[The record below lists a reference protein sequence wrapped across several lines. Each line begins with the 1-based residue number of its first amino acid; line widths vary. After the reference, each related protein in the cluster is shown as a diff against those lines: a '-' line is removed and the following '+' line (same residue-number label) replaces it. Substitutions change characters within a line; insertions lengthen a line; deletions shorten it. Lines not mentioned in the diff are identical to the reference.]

1 MKKMVFCHKKSFEG
15 GEKVD
20 ESNFHTMK
28 GYQLIENSAV
38 TPAIEDYL
46 EMICRIHKVNDVI
59 RVNELA
65 KLLHVRQ
72 SSVTKMLNNLNDL
85 ELVEYQKYGYIKP
98 TVKGLELGNYL
109 LYRHSVLNV
118 FLCYINK
125 TESETEQ
132 VEKIEHFF
140 DRRTIDN
147 LNKFNSSL

>member
-1 MKKMVFCHKKSFEG
+1 M
-15 GEKVD
+15 D
-20 ESNFHTMK
+20 ETNFHTMK
-28 GYQLIENSAV
+28 GYQLIENSAI

-46 EMICRIHKVNDVI
+46 EMICRICKVNDVI

-98 TVKGLELGNYL
+98 TEKGHELGNYL
-109 LYRHSVLNV
+109 LYRHSVLND

-125 TESETEQ
+125 TECETEQ

>member
-1 MKKMVFCHKKSFEG
+1 M
-15 GEKVD
+15 D

-46 EMICRIHKVNDVI
+46 EMICRIHKVNDII
-59 RVNELA
+59 RVSELA

-85 ELVEYQKYGYIKP
+85 ELVEYQKYGYIRP
-98 TVKGLELGNYL
+98 TEKGLELGNYL
-109 LYRHSVLNV
+109 LYRHSVLND

>member
-1 MKKMVFCHKKSFEG
+1 
-15 GEKVD
+15 VD

>member
-1 MKKMVFCHKKSFEG
+1 M
-15 GEKVD
+15 D